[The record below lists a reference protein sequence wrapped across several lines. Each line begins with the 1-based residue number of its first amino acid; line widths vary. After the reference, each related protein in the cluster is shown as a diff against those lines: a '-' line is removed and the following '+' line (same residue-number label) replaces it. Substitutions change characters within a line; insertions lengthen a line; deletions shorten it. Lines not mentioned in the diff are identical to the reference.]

1 MILLAQ
7 QNPGREA
14 EIAEMVFREAP
25 KAPPYS
31 LLMQLGDRALGCDGA
46 LVSSIQANR
55 QPTAKA
61 QPTHSGSLNSFAN
74 FPLYLDGA

>member
-1 MILLAQ
+1 MILLGQ

-25 KAPPYS
+25 KAPPNS

-46 LVSSIQANR
+46 L
-55 QPTAKA
+55 
-61 QPTHSGSLNSFAN
+61 
-74 FPLYLDGA
+74 